1 MTIPRYQGLESIPEI
16 VEWFCNNEPELI
28 DNVWSSDRA
37 IQILSDS
44 LIKTFSTLDRNSIRD
59 HFNFVY
65 HQLTGFI
72 IPELKKMDSNPYK
85 DTTYFKNL
93 LGIFVWCKAQYII
106 GTWIYEQHYQDNF
119 NPYGD
124 PFDVIGLSNGFEDYY
139 QILDVSPSAT
149 FEEIKQAFRKAVK
162 QKHPDVGGD
171 PELFKKITKAYEV
184 LSNANRRENYDEIH
198 QLYYE
203 MKTWNSAKWYTQH
216 MDSNEPLYNSDK
228 ASENKDRVTDDQ
240 TTNTFHNNKTEFET
254 KKSFRP
260 GFAFFAG
267 IVVGVFIVTIGL
279 LYNDHLS
286 LQSSDAVSSEFDS
299 IQGFSYNEEF
309 PNNVSVENNL
319 EEVIPTE
326 IEAIEAINQA
336 NYLYSHRYGFVP
348 DHIAEQEEKES
359 LKAIIE
365 SFPEEWP
372 VGLMIV
378 RSQSSYGILGVDYFP
393 VIKTQTGYLFADYYL
408 KGVEINKVSWD
419 TVYGYD
425 QYPISNAEKEPI
437 VIWRSS
443 ETWNTYQDLIWED
456 YFWLYDDY
464 TLLPDFDHVFLD

>member
-1 MTIPRYQGLESIPEI
+1 MKEMNGRLEAVVSPAGIWHRLLAYFLDYFVIGSGVFIITYVISLFILLQVENLTPGIEENIQLFAILLGPLYLMLLPIYWSGYTVGKWIAGIRI
-16 VEWFCNNEPELI
+16 VRMDGKKLGWETMLLRLL
-28 DNVWSSDRA
+28 VS
-37 IQILSDS
+37 
-44 LIKTFSTLDRNSIRD
+44 
-59 HFNFVY
+59 
-65 HQLTGFI
+65 GFI
-72 IPELKKMDSNPYK
+72 YAITLGIALIVSILMVALRKDKRALHDLIAGTYVTYQIPNKVMDSNK
-85 DTTYFKNL
+85 RF
-93 LGIFVWCKAQYII
+93 
-106 GTWIYEQHYQDNF
+106 
-119 NPYGD
+119 
-124 PFDVIGLSNGFEDYY
+124 
-139 QILDVSPSAT
+139 
-149 FEEIKQAFRKAVK
+149 
-162 QKHPDVGGD
+162 
-171 PELFKKITKAYEV
+171 
-184 LSNANRRENYDEIH
+184 
-198 QLYYE
+198 
-203 MKTWNSAKWYTQH
+203 
-216 MDSNEPLYNSDK
+216 YNSDK
-228 ASENKDRVTDDQ
+228 TSENKDKVTDDQ

-254 KKSFRP
+254 NKSFP
-260 GFAFFAG
+260 LVLVFLAG

-365 SFPEEWP
+365 SFPEEWA

-378 RSQSSYGILGVDYFP
+378 RSQSSNGNLWVDYFP

-464 TLLPDFDHVFLD
+464 TLLPDFDHVFLN